1 MADNEIYIIEDSRQ
15 QANKHDNKNIYFNEN
30 NIKVLRSK
38 LPYGDYARIDKM
50 NVIIDTKKDFLEL
63 AGNLTKDHVRFRKE
77 IIGANDFD
85 IGIVILIEEE
95 DFYATLDTFKDWYRV
110 PRWKSDGWRT
120 SANGTSRY
128 RTHRKGE
135 PMSEIN
141 VETMVKVMKTMQ
153 EKYAVL
159 FKFTTKEK
167 CGADIIN
174 ILYTRYDDYNNYFS
188 NRIKEIKELKGI
200 NAKSK

>member
-1 MADNEIYIIEDSRQ
+1 MADNELYIIEDSRQ
-15 QANKHDNKNIYFNEN
+15 QVTKHDNKNDYFNKN

-95 DFYATLDTFKDWYRV
+95 DYYATLDVFKDWYRV
-110 PRWKSDGWRT
+110 PRWKSDGWKTR
-120 SANGTSRY
+120 NGKKV
-128 RTHRKGE
+128 RTHKKGE

-141 VETMVKVMKTMQ
+141 VDAMVKAMKTMQ

-159 FKFTTKEK
+159 FKFTTKDR

-174 ILYTRYDDYNNYFS
+174 ILYTRYNDYNIYF
-188 NRIKEIKELKGI
+188 NNKIKSIKELKETD
-200 NAKSK
+200 AKSKL